1 MSLFPIFKVN
11 KLIGQ
16 NKTDTIYV
24 FNGSQFSEDINDINE
39 LFKKDPTNNV
49 FNNVAAG
56 LTFYYFLANVI
67 TIMQA
72 IVIKKFFINEEAIL
86 AKIEEHKQKPV
97 TKSRFQRKLEELQQ
111 QQQKKR

>member
-1 MSLFPIFKVN
+1 MSLTPQQLKANADF
-11 KLIGQ
+11 
-16 NKTDTIYV
+16 
-24 FNGSQFSEDINDINE
+24 
-39 LFKKDPTNNV
+39 